1 MNKVVTSK
9 EEILKVSRKLIMEQG
24 WKSVNIRV
32 VAASC
37 GVAVGSIYN
46 YFFPNRI

>member
-24 WKSVNIRV
+24 WKSVNIRA